1 MGIEVP
7 WWAHLVLGVAVGVT
21 VMFPVMM
28 GVVWWVTRLTPEEKQ
43 AMQDYSRRLKA
54 KRKREVADAKRKA
67 K

>member
-1 MGIEVP
+1 MGIEIP

-28 GVVWWVTRLTPEEKQ
+28 GAVWWATRATPEERQ
-43 AMQDYSRRLKA
+43 ALRDYKRLMKA
-54 KRKREVADAKRKA
+54 ERNREVDLEKRKA